1 MFTFT
6 LWTLRSNFR
15 IYFGHLFIAFFKIFK
30 IHFYKNPTLGTYFF
44 DRKCK
49 FFSAPLDL
57 FQIVTPLEIPKFIL
71 PLKNFGHLF
80 LSSYHRYVYIIFG
93 VKKSICLWE
102 CRNMLFSIFPLT
114 FGGQKVPLFS
124 KLLHNFEYLWG
135 SKWLSAEAEKWIRL
149 FQFCSNIN
157 HKFQLLHTLL
167 RCCCCWS

>member
-1 MFTFT
+1 MD
-6 LWTLRSNFR
+6 
-15 IYFGHLFIAFFKIFK
+15 
-30 IHFYKNPTLGTYFF
+30 TYFF
-44 DRKCK
+44 IISVN
-49 FFSAPLDL
+49 FFCSTRPFSNCYFTRISNYYLFSLKKTLDTY
-57 FQIVTPLEIPKFIL
+57 FFRHEC
-71 PLKNFGHLF
+71 
-80 LSSYHRYVYIIFG
+80 VYIIFG

-167 RCCCCWS
+167 RCCCWS